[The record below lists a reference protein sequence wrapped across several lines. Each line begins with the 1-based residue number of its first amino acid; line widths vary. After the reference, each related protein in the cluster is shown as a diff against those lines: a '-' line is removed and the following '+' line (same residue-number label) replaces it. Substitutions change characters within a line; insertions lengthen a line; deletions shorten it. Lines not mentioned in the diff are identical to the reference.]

1 MARFIDKRNQSK
13 TVNHHATNENVQIPF
28 LDNLE
33 PYQLLKIKDKLENHI
48 NKSHQKDTTKT
59 RKIRIKCLKG
69 KKY

>member
-33 PYQLLKIKDKLENHI
+33 PYQLLKIKDKLETI
-48 NKSHQKDTTKT
+48 SIKAIKKIQQKQEK
-59 RKIRIKCLKG
+59 
-69 KKY
+69 

>member
-33 PYQLLKIKDKLENHI
+33 PYQLLKIKDKLENHT
-48 NKSHQKDTTKT
+48 NKSHQKDTTKE
-59 RKIRIKCLKG
+59 LSV
-69 KKY
+69 